1 MLYFLLINY
10 SFYNY
15 LYGLNIPL
23 VLFLLFSLLRLL
35 YGPLKKIKFTS
46 NFDLL
51 AMFFFISVVL
61 ISIPGERFSFIEK
74 DIILSLIIILLLKLY
89 SNDYVNWKVIHL
101 FFMSLSIIFFLYWFL
116 IIIYP
121 SASTI
126 YLNLRG
132 YEYQSYLFGLP
143 RINNV
148 FMIYPIFLVT
158 NWRSTFLATTLVAPS
173 TSIFLS
179 ILAFMKLALNQFKLK
194 RMLIIIFLLT
204 IFVYLLWTEFSDI
217 WSALYTQKSIS
228 IANRLILEF
237 PGLFGSLEYIR
248 LSETL
253 LFAIAQKYGFLASFL
268 SLISIV
274 RLFKMFK
281 INNLK
286 ILISLLLV
294 SANPTS
300 IGMCL
305 LFSYVSSRKI
315 S

>member
-217 WSALYTQKSIS
+217 WSVLYTQKSIS

-237 PGLFGSLEYIR
+237 PVY
-248 LSETL
+248 
-253 LFAIAQKYGFLASFL
+253 LAH
-268 SLISIV
+268 
-274 RLFKMFK
+274 
-281 INNLK
+281 
-286 ILISLLLV
+286 
-294 SANPTS
+294 
-300 IGMCL
+300 
-305 LFSYVSSRKI
+305 
-315 S
+315 

>member
-1 MLYFLLINY
+1 M
-10 SFYNY
+10 
-15 LYGLNIPL
+15 
-23 VLFLLFSLLRLL
+23 
-35 YGPLKKIKFTS
+35 
-46 NFDLL
+46 
-51 AMFFFISVVL
+51 
-61 ISIPGERFSFIEK
+61 
-74 DIILSLIIILLLKLY
+74 
-89 SNDYVNWKVIHL
+89 
-101 FFMSLSIIFFLYWFL
+101 

-121 SASTI
+121 SAATI

-158 NWRSTFLATTLVAPS
+158 NWRSTFFATTLVAPS

-179 ILAFMKLALNQFKLK
+179 ILVFMKLALNEFKLK
-194 RMLIIIFLLT
+194 RMLIIFILLA
-204 IFVYLLWTEFSDI
+204 IFVYLLWTVFSDI
-217 WSALYTQKSIS
+217 WSTLYTQKSIS
-228 IANRLILEF
+228 VANRLILEF

-248 LSETL
+248 PSETL
-253 LFAIAQKYGFLASFL
+253 LFAIAQKYGFLAAFL
-268 SLISIV
+268 SLICIV
-274 RLFKMFK
+274 RFFKMFK
-281 INNLK
+281 INNSK
-286 ILISLLLV
+286 IFISLLLV

>member
-1 MLYFLLINY
+1 M
-10 SFYNY
+10 
-15 LYGLNIPL
+15 NIPL
-23 VLFLLFSLLRLL
+23 VLFLLFSLLRLM

-51 AMFFFISVVL
+51 AMFFFISVVF
-61 ISIPGERFSFIEK
+61 ISVPGERFSYIEK

-89 SNDYVNWKVIHL
+89 SNDYVNWRVIHL

-148 FMIYPIFLVT
+148 FMIYPIFLIT

-194 RMLIIIFLLT
+194 RMLIIFFLLT
-204 IFVYLLWTEFSDI
+204 IFVYLLWTVFSDI

-253 LFAIAQKYGFLASFL
+253 LFAIAQKYGFLAAFL

-286 ILISLLLV
+286 IFISLLLV

-305 LFSYVSSRKI
+305 LFSYVSSRKM